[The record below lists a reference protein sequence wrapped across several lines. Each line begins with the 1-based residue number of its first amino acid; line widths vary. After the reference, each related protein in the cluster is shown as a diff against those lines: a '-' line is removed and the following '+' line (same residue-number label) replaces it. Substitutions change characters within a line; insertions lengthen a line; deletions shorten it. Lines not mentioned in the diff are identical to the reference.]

1 MRGRWRHHPQ
11 VVLIGAGGALMAT
24 LVAPW
29 LVLGVLGV
37 LAGVVL
43 AVFILAILGAVFLGP
58 LAMLGWAGVSMFR
71 HRRNRVRHVFPPPP
85 PPQRSPWPAVQQLP
99 QQNRWDSL
107 PEPGRSLARR
117 IQRRGQELL
126 ARRESNGDGTIDL
139 LVVRR
144 MLDDYLPSTVG
155 AYLSLP
161 PHHPDAPITS
171 DGRSSRQLL
180 TEQLTLLD
188 RKLDEVAEGMLRHD
202 LEGLL
207 ANGRF
212 LEEQFGHHES
222 ELTLPRND

>member
-1 MRGRWRHHPQ
+1 
-11 VVLIGAGGALMAT
+11 MAT

-29 LVLGVLGV
+29 LVLGVLGAV
-37 LAGVVL
+37 AGVVL
-43 AVFILAILGAVFLGP
+43 AIFVIAILGAIFLGP
-58 LAMLGWAGVSMFR
+58 LAMVGWAGVSMLR
-71 HRRNRVRHVFPPPP
+71 HRRNRVRHVLPPPP
-85 PPQRSPWPAVQQLP
+85 RSPWPAVQQLP
-99 QQNRWDSL
+99 QRDRWDYL

-126 ARRESNGDGTIDL
+126 SRRQSNGDGPIDL
-139 LVVRR
+139 LLVRR
-144 MLDDYLPSTVG
+144 ILDDYLPSTVG

-161 PHHPDAPITS
+161 PHNPDAPVTS

-180 TEQLTLLD
+180 TEQLTMLD
-188 RKLDEVAEGMLRHD
+188 RKLDEVAEAMLRHD

-222 ELTLPRND
+222 ELTLPRKD

>member
-1 MRGRWRHHPQ
+1 
-11 VVLIGAGGALMAT
+11 MAT

-43 AVFILAILGAVFLGP
+43 AVFILAVLGAIFLGP

-71 HRRNRVRHVFPPPP
+71 HRRNRVRHVLQPP
-85 PPQRSPWPAVQQLP
+85 PPQRPSWPAVP
-99 QQNRWDSL
+99 QQPQQDRWDGL
-107 PEPGRSLARR
+107 PEPGRSLASR

-126 ARRESNGDGTIDL
+126 SRERSGGGGTIEL

-180 TEQLTLLD
+180 TEQLSLLD
-188 RKLDEVAEGMLRHD
+188 RKLDEVGEGMLRHD

-212 LEEQFGHHES
+212 LEEQFGHRES
-222 ELTLPRND
+222 ELTLPRDD